1 MRSKLNRNLLTP
13 RVFTYFVSMLLT
25 MIVILSLPIISHGQ
39 AAPRSSSKKSSAPP
53 RRRPTSAPPTTAPT
67 SAPPTAPST
76 PSASASPMTAPT
88 PVPLTEP
95 QIQQAPGD
103 DEDDG
108 NQIIPAPTLLS
119 YGEVKDN
126 FGRRIADTYV
136 VVQVTIK
143 NPDIAHQ
150 FLLQDLRVV
159 FDPNECDSA
168 RDFYERFDVQA
179 CRDRYN
185 KYLKYPI
192 AYAPISQ
199 SALQAVASIGQNQ
212 NPRNVLFRSLDF
224 LATMGGALT
233 GFNFIG
239 RDGKAGLAV
248 FNGTFLTSS
257 KALLPDL
264 TVGQLTQLTEQSY
277 KPNTLVESKD
287 TKTYCVFIPTNQLF
301 SKDTWKLYKQ
311 KARDESA
318 EALEM
323 RRLLQLVLT
332 VTASGIHIQQAT
344 DDNGSN
350 VTRGGAARSAP
361 TQTATPA
368 PTRTPTPTATPTP

>member
-1 MRSKLNRNLLTP
+1 MNSKRHAPLTL
-13 RVFTYFVSMLLT
+13 MM
-25 MIVILSLPIISHGQ
+25 MIIFIASSLSFGQ
-39 AAPRSSSKKSSAPP
+39 TSPKTAPERKAPR
-53 RRRPTSAPPTTAPT
+53 
-67 SAPPTAPST
+67 PPTAPTT
-76 PSASASPMTAPT
+76 PIPPTITPTLAPSKAPT
-88 PVPLTEP
+88 PAVQPTPSTLPSAAPTPSPQESPVP
-95 QIQQAPGD
+95 D
-103 DEDDG
+103 DEDDD

-143 NPDIAHQ
+143 NPDIQHQ

-168 RDFYERFDVQA
+168 KEFYEHFDVQA
-179 CRDRYN
+179 CRDQYN

-199 SALQAVASIGQNQ
+199 SSLQAVAGIGQNQ

-233 GFNFIG
+233 GFDFIG

-301 SKDTWKLYKQ
+301 SKETWKLYKQ
-311 KARDESA
+311 KTRDGSA

-323 RRLLQLVLT
+323 RKFLQLVLT
-332 VTASGIHIQQAT
+332 VTASGIHIQQA
-344 DDNGSN
+344 DNDTGNS
-350 VTRGGAARSAP
+350 VTRGGAARP
-361 TQTATPA
+361 
-368 PTRTPTPTATPTP
+368 TPTPTPTPAATSTQPTP